1 MRVTVIVMPELYAFG
16 CRACC
21 MHRWASGRDVV
32 CSQCLLH
39 ILHIRTST
47 ERDKRSI
54 PRQSLTYLPLRS
66 PDERTAQRLREERQ
80 CNGDRKMRDV
90 DGHDYNFS
98 FHASERVQVMQQ
110 KKLAVGALAKY

>member
-1 MRVTVIVMPELYAFG
+1 MPDLYAFR

-21 MHRWASGRDVV
+21 IHRWASGRDVV

-39 ILHIRTST
+39 ILLHIDIRAST
-47 ERDKRSI
+47 ERDKIFI

-66 PDERTAQRLREERQ
+66 PDERTAQGLRAERQ
-80 CNGDRKMRDV
+80 CNGDREMRDV
-90 DGHDYNFS
+90 DGQDYNFS
-98 FHASERVQVMQQ
+98 FHASERVRVTQQ